1 MLWNPQSAT
10 ELAWFYTHSVDYLF
24 ANAIHE
30 APAPTLNFLTPK
42 VHCSG
47 GNGPTVQLWYCILR
61 TKTVYCIISEP
72 VRSGIKNEQEVLLC
86 SFCCCDH
93 QVEANSVV
101 TMHSMFSLGKQTQ
114 FLDPTSLA
122 CDMSLEVNVLLC
134 SFCCCDHHNYQ
145 KSMFCCVLSVLVKI
159 TNSKRIV
166 MSGCDRIRSKR
177 SAVFFL
183 FLWRSQIASGLKRPS
198 GTSYQ
203 RENVGIPTYNHT
215 VLYYL

>member
-47 GNGPTVQLWYCILR
+47 GNGPTVQLWYCILH

-101 TMHSMFSLGKQTQ
+101 TMHSMFFLGKQTQ